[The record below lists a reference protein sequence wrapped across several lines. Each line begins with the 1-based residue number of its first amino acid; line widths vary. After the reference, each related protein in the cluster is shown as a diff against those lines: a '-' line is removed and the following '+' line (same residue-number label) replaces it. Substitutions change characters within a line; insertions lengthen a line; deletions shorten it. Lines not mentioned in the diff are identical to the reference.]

1 MKKLDIKLMHP
12 VEQINMVIGRIYKK
26 GMTTTSGG
34 NISIRD
40 KNGDIWITP
49 SAVDKGDLTPKD
61 IVCVKKDGTIVGL
74 HKPSSEFPF
83 HKAIFEARPEINAI
97 IHAHPP
103 GLVAFSITRQV
114 PNTNIT
120 PHFRSVCGKV
130 GYAPYGCPGSEELGQ
145 KIADQFIGTDSKAVI
160 MENHGVVLGGSDMLD
175 AYQRFETLELCCCT
189 IVSAGKL
196 GKVNA
201 LTDEQ
206 IKQYR
211 AQIPSKATRFS
222 DPGYPSDELAI
233 RRDMVKIIH
242 RACEQGLMISTFGT
256 VSARWSGNDFLITP
270 HDVSRWNITAD
281 NIIQVKNGM
290 TEDNKNPSYQ
300 VPLHQRIYEQNPH
313 INSIIMTQSPNLM
326 AHSVSGTKF
335 DVRTIPES
343 WIFLQDVPS
352 VPFGSLF
359 DDIDGMANMFDK
371 NRVVLIENDCVVV
384 TGDKLLN
391 TFDYLEVA
399 EFSANSLVMAASV
412 GPLCP
417 MGDAE
422 IDELREAFSAIIR

>member
-1 MKKLDIKLMHP
+1 
-12 VEQINMVIGRIYKK
+12 
-26 GMTTTSGG
+26 
-34 NISIRD
+34 
-40 KNGDIWITP
+40 
-49 SAVDKGDLTPKD
+49 
-61 IVCVKKDGTIVGL
+61 
-74 HKPSSEFPF
+74 
-83 HKAIFEARPEINAI
+83 
-97 IHAHPP
+97 
-103 GLVAFSITRQV
+103 
-114 PNTNIT
+114 
-120 PHFRSVCGKV
+120 
-130 GYAPYGCPGSEELGQ
+130 
-145 KIADQFIGTDSKAVI
+145 
-160 MENHGVVLGGSDMLD
+160 
-175 AYQRFETLELCCCT
+175 
-189 IVSAGKL
+189 
-196 GKVNA
+196 
-201 LTDEQ
+201 
-206 IKQYR
+206 
-211 AQIPSKATRFS
+211 
-222 DPGYPSDELAI
+222 
-233 RRDMVKIIH
+233 
-242 RACEQGLMISTFGT
+242 

-270 HDVSRWNITAD
+270 HNVSRWNITAD

-326 AHSVSGTKF
+326 AHSISGTKF

-422 IDELREAFSAIIR
+422 IDELRVAFSAIIR

>member
-1 MKKLDIKLMHP
+1 MKKLDVKLMHP
-12 VEQINMVIGRIYKK
+12 VEQINMVIGRIYEK

-61 IVCVKKDGTIVGL
+61 IVCIKKDGKIVGL

-83 HKAIFEARPEINAI
+83 HKAIYEARPEINAI

-120 PHFRSVCGKV
+120 PHFRFVCGEI
-130 GYAPYGCPGSEELGQ
+130 GYAPYGCPGSDELGE
-145 KIADQFIGTDSKAVI
+145 KIAAQFIDSDFKAVI

-196 GKVNA
+196 GKINA
-201 LTDEQ
+201 LTESQ
-206 IKQYR
+206 IKEYK
-211 AQIPSKATRFS
+211 AQIPSKSTQFS
-222 DPGYPSDELAI
+222 DAGYPSDELAI
-233 RRDMVKIIH
+233 RTDMVKIIH
-242 RACEQGLMISTFGT
+242 RACKQGLMISTFGT
-256 VSARWSGNDFLITP
+256 VSVRWNENDFLITP

-281 NIIQVKNGM
+281 DIIQVKNGM
-290 TEDNKNPSYQ
+290 TEAHKNPSYQ
-300 VPLHQRIYEQNPH
+300 VGLHQRIYEQNPH
-313 INSIIMTQSPNLM
+313 INSIITTQPSNLM
-326 AHSVSGTKF
+326 AHAVSGTKF

-352 VPFGSLF
+352 IPFGSLF
-359 DDIDGMANMFDK
+359 DKSEELAKMFDK

-384 TGDKLLN
+384 TGDQLLN

-417 MGDAE
+417 MGEAE
-422 IDELREAFSAIIR
+422 IEELREAFSAIIR